1 MSTHKRVNQMA
12 HLGQKQIS
20 NNSCKAIIVDTILES
35 IQPLN
40 QIELSKEITE
50 IFHVLIAEERLNQI
64 IATLCEEN
72 VIFFDEKNTIH
83 ISPAMKA
90 LFLKERLQEN
100 ALRTDAINLWLSKIK
115 TDNIIT
121 QSLEGDLSQALPIFC
136 EHCLLSMVY
145 LALN

>member
-90 LFLKERLQEN
+90 LFLVNVNEFLY
-100 ALRTDAINLWLSKIK
+100 
-115 TDNIIT
+115 
-121 QSLEGDLSQALPIFC
+121 
-136 EHCLLSMVY
+136 H
-145 LALN
+145 